1 MAKHFTPTEW
11 AAINAG
17 LDAAPDRYGWPE
29 HRSGSLILSSFNI
42 RKLGDVD
49 NKTDGAFDLIA
60 RFIAQ
65 CDLIAVQEVLEDLSA
80 LKHVVA
86 LASNIAGEPFEFI
99 ASDITGGRGA
109 TGSSV
114 ERLAFVY
121 RKSRVTQGNVAA
133 DLSFDR
139 GYILDELYDKRAD
152 FIAAADAYAAEY
164 AEKRTAYEAKAA
176 AAAAAGKRKPS
187 FRKPIFVAPAFL
199 DFIRTPHVVSFDIG
213 GGANPYRIM
222 AVNAHL
228 LYGDKSKQA
237 EERKRE
243 FEALLT
249 WLLIRAAKHKSEYQD
264 FILLGDL
271 NLSFSKPE
279 IQRPLIHARI
289 KTLNAELKRSRAATV
304 VNFPFID
311 ERVSPRTGD
320 VSVIRTNARLTETFD
335 QIGVFA
341 HDKRLPSFEE
351 NEDVADPARS
361 DDAFDYQVF
370 DFASLF
376 SDTLVGEDFADR
388 PKKERSAFI
397 NRYHHDFSDHMP
409 IWIRLPQPT

>member
-29 HRSGSLILSSFNI
+29 HRSGSLILPSFNI
-42 RKLGDVD
+42 RKLGDLD

-65 CDLIAVQEVLEDLSA
+65 RDLIAVQEVLEDLSA

-109 TGSSV
+109 TGPSV
-114 ERLAFVY
+114 ERLVFVC
-121 RKSRVTQGNVAA
+121 RKSRVAQGNVAA

-139 GYILDELYDKRAD
+139 GYILDELYDKRVD

-164 AEKRTAYEAKAA
+164 AEKRTAYDAKVA

-228 LYGDKSKQA
+228 LYVDKSKQA

-279 IQRPLIHARI
+279 IQRPLIHALI

-304 VNFPFID
+304 VNFALHRRSRQP
-311 ERVSPRTGD
+311 
-320 VSVIRTNARLTETFD
+320 
-335 QIGVFA
+335 
-341 HDKRLPSFEE
+341 
-351 NEDVADPARS
+351 ADGKFQRDPHECAP
-361 DDAFDYQVF
+361 
-370 DFASLF
+370 
-376 SDTLVGEDFADR
+376 DR
-388 PKKERSAFI
+388 
-397 NRYHHDFSDHMP
+397 D
-409 IWIRLPQPT
+409 L